1 MTASPFT
8 NPALWLAT
16 NALAVVVDQPEPWM
30 VSPGHCLIV
39 PRRLVETVWDLSPT
53 EWSACLELLAVMKA
67 RIDRDFRP
75 DGYNIGINCG
85 EAAGQTVFHAHL
97 HVIPRYRG
105 DDPAP
110 RGGVRAVIPGK
121 KNYTDNRKE

>member
-8 NPALWLAT
+8 NPDLWLAT

-39 PRRLVETVWDLSPT
+39 PRRLVETVWDLSPA

-67 RIDRDFRP
+67 RIDRRFRP
-75 DGYNIGINCG
+75 DGYTIGVNCG

-97 HVIPRYRG
+97 HVIPRYHG

-121 KNYTDNRKE
+121 KNY